1 MAAAIDDLAFE
12 LCWSFDRPARR
23 RQAVRTW
30 HKRGHKTRLSKCAC
44 ACCGELVY
52 RGFCKFPRFCRVC
65 ASLLCPAIVSIF
77 GVSIRVRPLFFGVP
91 TIFACPLIRPL
102 FSGACP
108 LFSVAHYFL
117 GSALIS
123 AQKVRVEAFKQ
134 KQPIR
139 SRHLLNIDTGR
150 ICGRHFWGRFGG
162 PPGRAERGLGAR
174 VPTIF
179 RACPLFSGGTL
190 RRVPTIFQRMPTI
203 FPACPLFLAWARLV
217 TEVKRFRNLLSSMA
231 CPSAADEQFRMSR
244 YSSRPACFHA

>member
-1 MAAAIDDLAFE
+1 MAVAIDDLAFE
-12 LCWSFDRPARR
+12 LCWSFDRSARR

-65 ASLLCPAIVSIF
+65 ASLLCPGIVSIF
-77 GVSIRVRPLFFGVP
+77 GVSIRVRTLFFGVP

-108 LFSVAHYFL
+108 LFSGAHYFF

-123 AQKVRVEAFKQ
+123 AQKVCVEAFSVKQ

-139 SRHLLNIDTGR
+139 SRHLLKQILGAFVGGTLGDV
-150 ICGRHFWGRFGG
+150 FGG
-162 PPGRAERGLGAR
+162 RPGVQSEVSA
-174 VPTIF
+174 
-179 RACPLFSGGTL
+179 RACPLFSGHAHY
-190 RRVPTIFQRMPTI
+190 
-203 FPACPLFLAWARLV
+203 FPAGPLGACPLFSSVCPLF
-217 TEVKRFRNLLSSMA
+217 FRRAHYFWRGQDLT
-231 CPSAADEQFRMSR
+231 QK
-244 YSSRPACFHA
+244 